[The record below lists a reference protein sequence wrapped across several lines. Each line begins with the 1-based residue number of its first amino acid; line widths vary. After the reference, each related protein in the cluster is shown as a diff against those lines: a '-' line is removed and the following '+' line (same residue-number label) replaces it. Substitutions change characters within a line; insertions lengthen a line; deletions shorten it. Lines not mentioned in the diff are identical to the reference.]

1 MKPNF
6 EVNIQNFWVGVRHG
20 SLRTLILLRQGENN
34 SMLLESRF
42 EVDGDVDN
50 LLSDVCSAER
60 KSLTLLLI

>member
-34 SMLLESRF
+34 SMLLESRSM
-42 EVDGDVDN
+42 ET
-50 LLSDVCSAER
+50 
-60 KSLTLLLI
+60 LTIYYQTYVRQKGSP